1 MATTSASWTIHRNG
15 SRKTIQSQRHWPNQ
29 VSRSQILGMDIR
41 LVEICLAQEVTILDF
56 WVQLLSFFWDAEK
69 GEWMAFPCVVPTV
82 KNWWAALM
90 VLIGGLGAFLV
101 SQNIPLGFV
110 RVTFTHE
117 CQTGMRWT
125 TKGKAADKCSA
136 YVGTPWTSISG
147 DDLMTLVKML
157 PILCNAVI
165 KANRTLKYKTYLNKK
180 KIKILCACERLNMQ
194 SKELVLQTTKRL
206 KINRNEIRRKRMK
219 ENGIKWNH

>member
-69 GEWMAFPCVVPTV
+69 GEWMAFSCVVPTV
-82 KNWWAALM
+82 KNRWAALM

-117 CQTGMRWT
+117 CQTGMTWT

-165 KANRTLKYKTYLNKK
+165 KANRTLKYKTYLNK
-180 KIKILCACERLNMQ
+180 
-194 SKELVLQTTKRL
+194 
-206 KINRNEIRRKRMK
+206 INK
-219 ENGIKWNH
+219 

>member
-29 VSRSQILGMDIR
+29 VSRSQILGIDIR

-180 KIKILCACERLNMQ
+180 KK
-194 SKELVLQTTKRL
+194 SFLVLVKDSTCNLRSLFCKLQKDLKLIETK
-206 KINRNEIRRKRMK
+206 
-219 ENGIKWNH
+219 